1 MDRPEDRLA
10 LIEWTE
16 ADGRS
21 GRAIDVLRWPVTL
34 GRALDNTVVLSDPHV
49 AAHHARIDLQSDGSL
64 QLHSLASRN
73 GTRVNGRAWKADT
86 ASAVTGTDVLI
97 QLGQTHLRLRLRDA
111 VLAPEKPLATRGAI
125 GPWALAGC
133 ALLLTALLAAQHW
146 IGLDPGAE
154 FSTWLPLLMG
164 VPAVLAAWCSAWGL
178 ASKLFQHRFE
188 FWRHLAIA
196 LPGWL
201 AIECM
206 DVLLPQ
212 LAAALDLPLLWHL
225 KGPVVGLA
233 MAWVLRE
240 HLCAVLPNLARGI
253 TALAAVLLALG
264 AAVGWTQNLR
274 QHDRFHAAPYMA
286 TLPPPALRWGTPEK
300 PEALVQAMTP
310 LRGVLKARVDQAAK
324 DEPEDRDG
332 SD

>member
-21 GRAIDVLRWPVTL
+21 GRAVDVLRWPVTL

-49 AAHHARIDLQSDGSL
+49 AAHHARIDVQGDGSL
-64 QLHSLASRN
+64 QLQALASRN
-73 GTRVNGRAWKADT
+73 GALVDGRALMADAT
-86 ASAVTGTDVLI
+86 SLITGSDVLI

-111 VLAPEKPLATRGAI
+111 VLAPEKPLASRGAI
-125 GPWALAGC
+125 GPRALAACG
-133 ALLLTALLAAQHW
+133 LLLVALMAAQHW

-154 FSTWLPLLMG
+154 FSTWLPLALG
-164 VPAVLAAWCSAWGL
+164 LPAVVAAWCSGWGL

-201 AIECM
+201 VIECV

-212 LAAALDLPLLWHL
+212 VAAALDLPLLWHL

-240 HLCAVLPNLARGI
+240 HLCAVLPNLGRGI

-300 PEALVQAMTP
+300 TDTLVQAMAP
-310 LRGVLKARVDQAAK
+310 LRSVLKARVDEAAK

>member
-10 LIEWTE
+10 LIEWSE

-21 GRAIDVLRWPVTL
+21 GRALDVLRWPVTL
-34 GRALDNTVVLSDPHV
+34 GRALDNTVVLSDAHV
-49 AAHHARIDLQSDGSL
+49 APHHASIDAQADGAI
-64 QLHSLASRN
+64 QLRALASRN
-73 GTRVNGRAWKADT
+73 GALVNGQPLAAGDT
-86 ASAVTGTDVLI
+86 RLLTGSEVLI
-97 QLGQTHLRLRLRDA
+97 QLGQTRLRLRLRDA
-111 VLAPEKPLATRGAI
+111 VLAPEKPLAARRAI
-125 GPWALAGC
+125 GPWALAACG
-133 ALLLTALLAAQHW
+133 LLLVALMAAQHW

-154 FSTWLPLLMG
+154 FSTWLPLSLG
-164 VPAVLAAWCSAWGL
+164 LPAVLAAWCSGWGL

-201 AIECM
+201 AIECV

-212 LAAALDLPLLWHL
+212 VAAALDLPLLWQL
-225 KGPVVGLA
+225 KGPVIALA
-233 MAWVLRE
+233 MAWVVRE
-240 HLCAVLPNLARGI
+240 HLCAVLPNLGRGI
-253 TALAAVLLALG
+253 TVLAGVLLALG

-274 QHDRFHAAPYMA
+274 QHDRFHAAPFMA
-286 TLPPPALRWGTPEK
+286 TLPPPALRWGTPQKIDE
-300 PEALVQAMTP
+300 LVQAMTP
-310 LRGVLKARVDQAAK
+310 LRDALKARVDEAAK